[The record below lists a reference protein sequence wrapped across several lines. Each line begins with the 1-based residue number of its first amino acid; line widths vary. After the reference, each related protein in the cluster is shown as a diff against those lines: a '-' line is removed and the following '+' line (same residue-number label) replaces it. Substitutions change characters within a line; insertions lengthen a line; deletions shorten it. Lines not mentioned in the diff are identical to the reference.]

1 MIVLYDYLLTF
12 GAEVDLFW
20 TGGWSSAVVLFLA
33 NRYLIVLYHL
43 YMIIYEFV
51 PLPAAMLTEVR
62 LFLFFQF

>member
-1 MIVLYDYLLTF
+1 MLVLYDYLLTF

-20 TGGWSSAVVLFLA
+20 TDGWSSAVVLFLA

-51 PLPAAMLTEVR
+51 PLPAAMPAEVR